1 MLILPSRETRT
12 GCILILY
19 LIDQGLNRSKI
30 AGMAKKHRHLA
41 KSTPDSAS
49 KPVRRTLYLIKRV
62 QYKTFLR
69 LEGALQPLGVTTTQF
84 RILTT
89 LSHGKKCS
97 SAELSRMF
105 GVKPQTMI
113 KQIAF
118 LEGNGL
124 IERNLAK
131 GSKRVLEVTMTEAGR
146 VALRA
151 CDKAATAVEADI
163 FASFEPGELATYR
176 TLMQKLLAS
185 MRRMP
190 SEIDE

>member
-1 MLILPSRETRT
+1 M
-12 GCILILY
+12 Y
-19 LIDQGLNRSKI
+19 LIAQGQDRIKT
-30 AGMAKKHRHLA
+30 AGMAKKQRQPS
-41 KSTPDSAS
+41 KSPQNSAS
-49 KPVRRTLYLIKRV
+49 KPVPRTLYLIRQV
-62 QYKTFLR
+62 RHKTFVR
-69 LEGALQPLGVTTTQF
+69 LEAALQPLGVTTTQF

-89 LSHGKKCS
+89 LSHGGKRS

-151 CDKAATAVEADI
+151 CDKAATAVETDI
-163 FASFEPGELATYR
+163 FASFEPEQLETYR
-176 TLMQKLLAS
+176 ALMQKLLAG
-185 MRRMP
+185 MRHIS
-190 SEIDE
+190 SEFDE